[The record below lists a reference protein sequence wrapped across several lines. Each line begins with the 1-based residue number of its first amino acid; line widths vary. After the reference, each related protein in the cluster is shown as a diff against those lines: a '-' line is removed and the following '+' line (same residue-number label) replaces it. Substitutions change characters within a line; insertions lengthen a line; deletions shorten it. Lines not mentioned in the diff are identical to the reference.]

1 MPPAKDIAHPE
12 ELIGSRAIINGASGA
27 GKSHVLRRLLEQT
40 HGHMQHLV
48 LDVEDEFFTLRERFD
63 YVLIGGDGADAPITE
78 ETARQMARTLLE
90 LGVSAILQLN
100 DLGLAGQR
108 RLIGE
113 FISGLMAAPKSL
125 WHPVLVTLDES
136 HRYIPNG
143 ATFASTEPLVN
154 LATAGR
160 KRGFGALFATQRLS
174 ALSTDI
180 RGQCPNRIM
189 GRVDQALDRRAA
201 AEILGFAPS
210 SPEAQGLMRLQHEFW
225 VVGPALAP
233 EPRLHRFSRAI
244 TTHLQLGMR
253 DVPSPPTPER
263 VRAMLGRLAEAA
275 TKAEATD
282 AGGDAKYSKKYAR
295 SMQAESAVDVAGI
308 RKAAYAEGFA
318 AGDAAASAR
327 VLEEGRRQALEDARR
342 AVDEALAELQGGMD
356 RPPERAPEPRAA
368 QTAPAPDNPPS
379 EDNDASAPEKL
390 PGGHQKIINA
400 LAWFE
405 SARIHEPGRHQVGWA
420 ANYRADTGHF
430 GNMLSDL
437 ARWGLIE
444 RTSGTLALTDEG
456 RERAEAPKGKLTA
469 AILVERIKAKLGGPA
484 AKVLG
489 ELARIYPS
497 SATRDE
503 LAAATG
509 YRADTGN
516 FGNIITEL
524 AGPEIA
530 TRPRKGEVRL
540 SDWVML
546 K

>member
-1 MPPAKDIAHPE
+1 
-12 ELIGSRAIINGASGA
+12 
-27 GKSHVLRRLLEQT
+27 
-40 HGHMQHLV
+40 MQHLV
-48 LDVEDEFFTLRERFD
+48 LDVEDELFTLRERFD

-125 WHPVLVTLDES
+125 WHPVLVTLDEA
-136 HRYIPNG
+136 HRYVG
-143 ATFASTEPLVN
+143 QGSVVASTEPLVN

-174 ALSTDI
+174 QVSKDI
-180 RGQCPNRIM
+180 LGQCPNRIM
-189 GRVDQALDRRAA
+189 GRVDQALDRRAT
-201 AEILGFAPS
+201 AEILGFLPS

-225 VVGPALAP
+225 IVGPALAA
-233 EPRLHRFSRAI
+233 EPRLHRFTRAV
-244 TTHLQLGMR
+244 TTHLQPGKR
-253 DVPSPPTPER
+253 DVPAPPTPDR

-275 TKAEATD
+275 TKATVRGLLDEAT
-282 AGGDAKYSKKYAR
+282 GSDAKIAGKNAR
-295 SMQAESAVDVAGI
+295 PMPAASAVDISAI
-308 RKAAYAEGFA
+308 RKSAYAEGFA

-327 VLEEGRRQALEDARR
+327 VIEEGRRQALEDARR
-342 AVDEALAELQGGMD
+342 AVDEALAELQAGMD
-356 RPPERAPEPRAA
+356 RPPETASEPRAT
-368 QTAPAPDNPPS
+368 QSAPAPVNPPS

-405 SARIHEPGRHQVGWA
+405 AARIHEPGRHQVGWA

-444 RTSGTLALTDEG
+444 RTSGTLALTEEG
-456 RERAEAPKGKLTA
+456 RERAEAPRGKLTA
-469 AILVERIKAKLGGPA
+469 AALIERIKAKLGGPA

-489 ELARIYPS
+489 ELVRIYPS

-524 AGPEIA
+524 AAPEIA

-546 K
+546 KN